1 MTGTAVKIAWRD
13 LRASWS
19 KFFFVILAVAAGVG
33 ALTGVRGFT
42 ESFRG
47 MLSREAR
54 TLMAA
59 DLFVRIFS
67 APSPQQEEV
76 LKSLQSRDVVV
87 TRVLETLT
95 MVASDPVPEPAL
107 VTVKALDPSVYPLYG
122 EVKLN
127 PEGALRAALSD
138 DSVVISDDLKQRLR
152 VEIGQNVRVGGQ
164 PFRVAAIIVTEPD
177 RMSGSFSVGPR
188 LMMTRTALEKTGL
201 ISLGSRAS
209 QRILFRLRG
218 DYLPVEAELKKA
230 FPEGLI
236 VNYKE
241 LNPNVQLG
249 LQRATSFLS
258 LVSLIALIVGAIG
271 VATAMHAHLQT
282 RMDSIAV
289 MKSVGGR
296 SGQIVRI
303 FLAQTIML
311 GLMGGVLGV
320 AFGFAVQSAFPAL
333 LEKFMQVKPE
343 VAFTPTSAL
352 QGLALGLLTTVL
364 FTLPPLLGIRE
375 IRPSLILRRD
385 MAEIRQP
392 LLQRLRK
399 SGLSLVM
406 GLLLCLGLGG
416 VAASL
421 VTGTP
426 AEAVR
431 IGGTFIGGLIVSLIV
446 LSLTGAVL
454 LALLKFVASR
464 VRMPMTMRHAIANL
478 HRPGSQ
484 SRAVLTALGVG
495 VMFTLTVYL
504 VQRSVLDEIRRTA
517 PPGMSNVFFLDVT
530 PDQKDELAAVVNRW
544 PGTLRQAEVIST
556 VSCRLVAVNGV
567 PIEQMPMTG
576 QMRRFRMA
584 RTISSEAERPAGV
597 NVVSGAWWKSAG
609 GEPQISIGQQAARVL
624 KVEPGGTLTWDA
636 FGKRITAKV
645 AAIHRADEQRL
656 RGMVEFYMSPGAL
669 EELPAV
675 YYAGARVK
683 PDQVGGLQRVLY
695 EKFPTVTVI
704 NVADILDRVQEVV
717 DQVALVIRFISA
729 FAIFAGA
736 IILASSVA
744 GTRFRR
750 VREMAVFKTLG
761 ATRQRIA
768 AMFSAE
774 FLILGTVAGLM
785 GSLLATAF
793 TWLVLKRFF
802 EEAPFR
808 VDGMAIVVSVAL
820 TAVIAAL
827 AGWLAIFR
835 VLGQKPLEVLRGE

>member
-1 MTGTAVKIAWRD
+1 MTGTAIKIAWRD

-19 KFFFVILAVAAGVG
+19 KFLFVIIAVAAGVG

-47 MLSREAR
+47 MLTREAR
-54 TLMAA
+54 TLLAA
-59 DLFVRIFS
+59 DLFVRVFS
-67 APSPQQEEV
+67 APTPQQEA
-76 LKSLQSRDVVV
+76 LLQSLASRGITI
-87 TRVLETLT
+87 TRVTETVT

-107 VTVKALDPSVYPLYG
+107 VTLKALDPSVYPLYG
-122 EVKLN
+122 EVKLS
-127 PEGALRAALSD
+127 PETPLRTALAD
-138 DSVVISDDLKQRLR
+138 DSVVISDDLKQRLK
-152 VEIGQNVRVGGQ
+152 VDVGQSVRVGGQ
-164 PFRVAAIIVTEPD
+164 PFRVAAVLVTEPD

-188 LMMTRTALEKTGL
+188 LMITRAGLERTGL
-201 ISLGSRAS
+201 IGLGSRAS
-209 QRILFRLRG
+209 QRILFRVKG
-218 DYLPVEAELKKA
+218 DYTGVEQELKKG

-236 VNYKE
+236 VNYRE
-241 LNPNVQLG
+241 MNPNVQLG
-249 LQRATSFLS
+249 LSRATSFLS

-296 SGQIVRI
+296 SGQILRI
-303 FLAQTIML
+303 FLAQTILL
-311 GLMGGVLGV
+311 GLMGGALGV
-320 AFGFAVQSAFPAL
+320 VFGFAVQSAFPAL
-333 LEKFMQVKPE
+333 LERFMQVKPE
-343 VAFTPTSAL
+343 VAFTPVSAL
-352 QGLALGLLTTVL
+352 QGMALGLLTTVL
-364 FTLPPLLGIRE
+364 FTVPPLLGIRE
-375 IRPSLILRRD
+375 VRPSLILRRD
-385 MAEIRQP
+385 MADVRAP
-392 LLQRLRK
+392 LWTRIRK
-399 SGLSLVM
+399 SGSALGM
-406 GLLLCLGLGG
+406 GLLLCLGLGA

-426 AEAVR
+426 QDAAR
-431 IGGTFIGGLIVSLIV
+431 IGGVFVAGLVTSLLV
-446 LSLTGAVL
+446 LTATGAVL
-454 LALLKFVASR
+454 LNALKFGAAR
-464 VRMPMTMRHAIANL
+464 LPLPMTMRHAISNL

-530 PDQKDELAAVVNRW
+530 PDQKDELASIVNGW
-544 PGTLRQAEVIST
+544 QGTLREAEVIST
-556 VSCRLVAVNGV
+556 VSCRLQEVNGTPLDQLPAV
-567 PIEQMPMTG
+567 G
-576 QMRRFRMA
+576 GLRRFRMA
-584 RTISSEAERPAGV
+584 RTITSEGAKPEGV
-597 NVVSGAWWKSAG
+597 NIVRGAWWKNPA
-609 GEPQISIGQQAARVL
+609 EPQISIGEGAARVL
-624 KVEPGGTLTWDA
+624 KLQPGDTMTWDA
-636 FGKRITAKV
+636 FGKRITARV
-645 AAIHRADEQRL
+645 AAVHRTDQQRL

-669 EELPAV
+669 EDLPAV
-675 YYAGARVK
+675 YYAGARVR
-683 PDQVGGLQRVLY
+683 PDAVGGLQRVLY

-761 ATRQRIA
+761 ATRRRIA

-774 FLILGTVAGLM
+774 FLILGTAAGLM

-802 EEAPFR
+802 EETPFR
-808 VDGMAIVVSVAL
+808 GDAVAIVASVAL
-820 TAVIAAL
+820 TAVIAAV

>member
-19 KFFFVILAVAAGVG
+19 KFLFVILAVAAGVG

-47 MLSREAR
+47 MLTREAR

-59 DLFVRIFS
+59 DVFVRIFS
-67 APSPQQEEV
+67 APSPEQEA
-76 LKSLQSRDVVV
+76 LLQAMAQRGIVM
-87 TRVLETLT
+87 TRITETLT

-107 VTVKALDPSVYPLYG
+107 VTVKALDPTLYPLYG
-122 EVKLN
+122 EVTLS
-127 PEGALRAALSD
+127 PEIPLRSAVTD
-138 DSVVISDDLKQRLR
+138 NSVVISDDLKQRLR
-152 VEIGQNVRVGGQ
+152 VEVGQNVRVGGQ
-164 PFRVAAIIVTEPD
+164 PFRVAGILVKEPD

-188 LMMTRTALEKTGL
+188 LMITRGGLERTGL
-201 ISLGSRAS
+201 IGIGSRAS
-209 QRILFRLRG
+209 QRILFRLTG
-218 DYLPVEAELKKA
+218 DYHPVEAELKKA

-289 MKSVGGR
+289 MKSVGGK
-296 SGQIVRI
+296 SGQILRI
-303 FLAQTIML
+303 YLAQTIML
-311 GLMGGVLGV
+311 GLAGGVVGV
-320 AFGFAVQSAFPAL
+320 VFGIAVQGVFPAL
-333 LEKFMQVKPE
+333 LEKFLQVKPE
-343 VAFTPTSAL
+343 VVFTPASAL
-352 QGLALGLLTTVL
+352 QGMALGLLTTVL

-385 MAEIRQP
+385 MTEVRAP
-392 LLQRLRK
+392 LLVRLRK
-399 SGLSLVM
+399 SASALGM
-406 GLLLCLGLGG
+406 GLLMCLALAV

-421 VTGTP
+421 VTGSP
-426 AEAVR
+426 QEAAR
-431 IGGTFIGGLIVSLIV
+431 IGGIFVAGLVVSLIV
-446 LSLTGAVL
+446 LTATGSLL
-454 LALLKFVASR
+454 LAGLKLFAAR
-464 VRMPMTMRHAIANL
+464 TKGLPTTARHAIANL

-517 PPGMSNVFFLDVT
+517 PPGMSNVFFLDIT
-530 PDQKDELAAVVNRW
+530 PDQKDELAAVVQKW
-544 PGTLRQAEVIST
+544 PGVLREPEVIST
-556 VSCRLVAVNGV
+556 VSCRLVAVNGIPV
-567 PIEQMPMTG
+567 EQLPTSG
-576 QMRRFRMA
+576 GMRRFRMA
-584 RTISSEAERPAGV
+584 RTISSEATIPAGV
-597 NVVSGAWWKSAG
+597 NIVRGAWWTNAA
-609 GEPQISIGQQAARVL
+609 EPQISIGQNAARVL
-624 KVEPGGTLTWDA
+624 KVEPGGTMTWDA

-656 RGMVEFYMSPGAL
+656 RGMVEFYMTPGAL
-669 EELPAV
+669 EDMPSV
-675 YYAGARVK
+675 YYAGARIK
-683 PDQVGGLQRVLY
+683 PEAVGGLQRVLY

-704 NVADILDRVQEVV
+704 NVAEILDRVQEVV

-729 FAIFAGA
+729 FAILAGA

-750 VREMAVFKTLG
+750 VREMAIFKALG

-802 EEAPFR
+802 EETPFR
-808 VDGMAIVVSVAL
+808 VDFAAVGVSILL
-820 TAVIAAL
+820 TAVIAAIS
-827 AGWLAIFR
+827 GWLAIFR
-835 VLGQKPLEVLRGE
+835 VLEQKPLEVLRGE